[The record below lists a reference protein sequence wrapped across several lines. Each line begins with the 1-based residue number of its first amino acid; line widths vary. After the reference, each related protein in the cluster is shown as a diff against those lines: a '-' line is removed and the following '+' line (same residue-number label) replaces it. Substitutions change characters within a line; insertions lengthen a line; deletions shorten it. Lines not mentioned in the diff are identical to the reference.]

1 MRKRI
6 LSIVLAL
13 CMVLA
18 LMPQM
23 AFAADPATNIPY
35 LDASGVQQTCGSATV
50 VTGDDTTWGDDG
62 NNGWYVVNTN
72 VTIGT
77 EDNPQRVTVSG
88 DVRLILADGCTLTV
102 NGGIQ
107 VQDNSTESTPN
118 TNALTIYGQSDPLL
132 NEDGTLA
139 ENNRTGVLIANAV
152 TNYDAAIG
160 GNESNEGTSDISGS
174 GGKITINSGVVK
186 ATGGTNGAAI
196 GGGGQNRGG
205 DGGTITINGGS
216 VIATSINGVA
226 IGGGY
231 GSGDGGSGGKITIT
245 GGTVTANSY
254 SGAAIGGGSGGACG
268 GSGGEVTITGG
279 TVKAGSSCG
288 AGIGGGDGMKGGNG
302 GKITITGG
310 SVIATGNANGA
321 GIGGGYG
328 GGDGG
333 SGGEV
338 TITGGTVKA
347 GSSLGAG
354 IGGGNGDGG
363 SGGNGTFETAGNGN
377 AVIFASSIGDQSHK
391 DDWSGIIVVGNK
403 GEVYGSSVTPI
414 EDFTIENGK
423 TLTIHSGK
431 TLIIPKGVTLTI
443 ADGGALNNYGTLYVD
458 GTLSGT
464 ADGKEYYRL
473 TVNGGTATPTYDY
486 NSKIYATAGS
496 QITLMPD
503 VPTTGYEFK
512 SWKVSGDNV
521 AVNENTFTM
530 PTATLE
536 ITAQFDPITYGITY
550 ELNGGT
556 INSGNV
562 TDYTYGQGATL
573 PTDVTKAGY
582 TFKGWYEDKN
592 FTGSPV
598 TAISDTET
606 GEKTFY
612 AKWAANS
619 YYPISQTPTIQA
631 GEGVK
636 VTLSTDGKTA
646 TISVADGYEIADV
659 VLNGV
664 SLGKVTEVKNL
675 KTGDKLVVTA
685 EKKAAEPT
693 KEEIL
698 AALADQQLTA
708 RSKLV
713 TMKNGKKAVKITWYN
728 KNGEIMDFDGV
739 EIFRSTKKNSG
750 YGNKPFYATKGSNT
764 KGYYINTKDVKV
776 GTTYYYRVRGYVI
789 IDGKKYYTDY
799 SFKAIRTVK

>member
-254 SGAAIGGGSGGACG
+254 SGAAIGGGSGGAC
-268 GSGGEVTITGG
+268 
-279 TVKAGSSCG
+279 
-288 AGIGGGDGMKGGNG
+288 
-302 GKITITGG
+302 
-310 SVIATGNANGA
+310 
-321 GIGGGYG
+321 
-328 GGDGG
+328 GG

>member
-231 GSGDGGSGGKITIT
+231 GSGDGGSGG
-245 GGTVTANSY
+245 
-254 SGAAIGGGSGGACG
+254 
-268 GSGGEVTITGG
+268 EV
-279 TVKAGSSCG
+279 
-288 AGIGGGDGMKGGNG
+288 
-302 GKITITGG
+302 TITGG

-328 GGDGG
+328 DGGNGGDG
-333 SGGEV
+333 
-338 TITGGTVKA
+338 
-347 GSSLGAG
+347 
-354 IGGGNGDGG
+354 
-363 SGGNGTFETAGNGN
+363 TFSTETNGN
-377 AVIFASSIGDQSHK
+377 AVILASSISDV
-391 DDWSGIIVVGNK
+391 SGKTNGSWHGVIFEGNSGQIY
-403 GEVYGSSVTPI
+403 GEDVTPSESFEI
-414 EDFTIENGK
+414 PADKTLTIGSGKSLTIPAGK
-423 TLTIHSGK
+423 TLTNNGTIDNSG
-431 TLIIPKGVTLTI
+431 II
-443 ADGGALNNYGTLYVD
+443 YVD

-464 ADGKEYYRL
+464 VSGTGAIYYPL
-473 TVNGGTATPTYDY
+473 ILVNATATGDISEYNNKTYG
-486 NSKIYATAGS
+486 KAGS
-496 QITLMPD
+496 TITLTPD
-503 VPTTGYEFK
+503 NPPAGQKFTQ
-512 SWKVSGDNV
+512 WDVSQDTVTVGTDNK
-521 AVNENTFTM
+521 FTM
-530 PTATLE
+530 PSA
-536 ITAQFDPITYGITY
+536 A
-550 ELNGGT
+550 
-556 INSGNV
+556 V
-562 TDYTYGQGATL
+562 T
-573 PTDVTKAGY
+573 
-582 TFKGWYEDKN
+582 
-592 FTGSPV
+592 V
-598 TAISDTET
+598 TAKWGAIS
-606 GEKTFY
+606 
-612 AKWAANS
+612 
-619 YYPISQTPTIQA
+619 YPLISQKPTIQA

-636 VTLSTDGKTA
+636 VTLSADGKVA
-646 TISVADGYEIADV
+646 TITADDGYEIADV

-675 KTGDKLVVTA
+675 KTGDKLVVTVTKKEA
-685 EKKAAEPT
+685 EPAEPT
-693 KEEIL
+693 KAETI

-713 TMKNGKKAVKITWYN
+713 TMKNGKKAVKIIWYN
-728 KNGEIMDFDGV
+728 KNGEMMDFDGV
-739 EIFRSTKKNSG
+739 EIYRSTKKNSG
-750 YGNKPFYATKGSNT
+750 YGKKPFYATKGSNS
-764 KGYYINTKDVKV
+764 KGYYINTKNVKV

-789 IDGKKYYTDY
+789 IDGQKYYTDY